1 MYSVVL
7 YSLFILFWIAIIFDF
22 VNRPKD
28 RDDDPFMEFKPL
40 RKLARVFWVFWIVI
54 VLFYTLIAS
63 TN

>member
-28 RDDDPFMEFKPL
+28 RDDDPFTEFKPL

-63 TN
+63 IN

>member
-28 RDDDPFMEFKPL
+28 RDDDTFKEFKPL

-54 VLFYTLIAS
+54 VLFYTLIVS